1 MVRMQYIPMG
11 DISIWIRAMPKSSR
25 AIMYREIPEEL
36 IPYVKERIFIPWSK
50 YPKKRGRP
58 PKYDFLFI
66 SIVGM
71 PRDIWDDLIYYLE
84 DKLKRP
90 VESWSTQTSEGLA
103 YRFITPW
110 RDREGKVLP
119 NKMWFFKNLRYD
131 ILNFIQGKHLKI
143 EEKENNP
150 ISIGKEEVKPKEK
163 VKPEM
168 SDEELE
174 RKVIDTIN
182 TIINSKKA
190 IINSLQIRISGERK
204 ELKELERAIENKEKE
219 EERLKNKL
227 ESLERMGRFGSLFE
241 KKKTKNELDRV
252 KSDLYILR
260 SKKKEIERK
269 VRELEKELKKEKEEA
284 KKLNPS

>member
-1 MVRMQYIPMG
+1 MVRMPYIPMG

-90 VESWSTQTSEGLA
+90 VESWSVQTSEGIA

-110 RDREGKVLP
+110 RDRKGEVLP

-150 ISIGKEEVKPKEK
+150 ISIGKEEVKP
-163 VKPEM
+163 EM

-174 RKVIDTIN
+174 KKVIDTIN
-182 TIINSKKA
+182 TLRETNKIKITT
-190 IINSLQIRISGERK
+190 LRIKLGEERRK
-204 ELKELERAIENKEKE
+204 LEEIEKE
-219 EERLKNKL
+219 IDNKKEEKENLKKRLEQL
-227 ESLERMGRFGSLFE
+227 EMLGRFGSLFE
-241 KKKTKNELDRV
+241 KKK
-252 KSDLYILR
+252 I
-260 SKKKEIERK
+260 KKELGNIDLDLHILKQQKDEQERK
-269 VRELEKELKKEKEEA
+269 VRELEEELKKEKEEG